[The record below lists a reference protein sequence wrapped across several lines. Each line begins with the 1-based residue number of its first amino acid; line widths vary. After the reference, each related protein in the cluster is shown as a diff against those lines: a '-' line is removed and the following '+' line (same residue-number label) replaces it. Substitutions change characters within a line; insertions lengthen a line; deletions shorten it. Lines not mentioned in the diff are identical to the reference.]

1 MERQKRWLPSRGP
14 ISLEKWGKEHS
25 GLCPETPPGKR
36 VSFPRTLFLQAGV
49 EAAIFFYRP
58 TWPAASKTNASWPA
72 HQLGRAGEV
81 IHRREEKTGTRT
93 VTFCLLPKGTHPR
106 PQPAQPVGGPLRA
119 FQCEGRRP
127 GNQREVQLPPTQPHQ
142 RRESR
147 GKNLFPLGFFPPFL
161 PKKWGPGWA
170 SHRSRPFQRRG
181 TISTTFPRLYTWQ
194 TYCVTAKKIYAL
206 SNFFY
211 PFSPFIIFHKEKE
224 MERFR

>member
-1 MERQKRWLPSRGP
+1 MSLPPVRFWPYCNGLPAWVQGKCAFLRGRLACFWAGEGEGVGIGPRRWNGRERGPPGRGP

-93 VTFCLLPKGTHPR
+93 VTFCLLPKGTCPR

-119 FQCEGRRP
+119 FRCEGRRP
-127 GNQREVQLPPTQPHQ
+127 GIL
-142 RRESR
+142 
-147 GKNLFPLGFFPPFL
+147 
-161 PKKWGPGWA
+161 
-170 SHRSRPFQRRG
+170 
-181 TISTTFPRLYTWQ
+181 
-194 TYCVTAKKIYAL
+194 
-206 SNFFY
+206 
-211 PFSPFIIFHKEKE
+211 
-224 MERFR
+224 